1 MIEGH
6 SPKIL
11 VIIPAFNE
19 GPRVGAVVRSV
30 YALFPKASVLVIDD
44 CSTDN
49 TREQALKAG
58 ALTVSHPFNLGYASA
73 LETGYLYAVQHM
85 YDIVVQMDGDGQH
98 IAEEIN
104 KILQPVLNHEADIVI
119 GSRYKNKSVEG
130 YRTPLTRRLGQR
142 FFSVIFWILTRQ
154 RITDPTSGFQ
164 CLNRKAL
171 ELYIKGDFPDDFP
184 DADMLLLAHY
194 SGLTVREVSVRM
206 VERSEGVSMHAGW
219 KPVYYVLKMLLSM
232 FMVSLNYRKMR

>member
-1 MIEGH
+1 M
-6 SPKIL
+6 
-11 VIIPAFNE
+11 
-19 GPRVGAVVRSV
+19 GAVVSSV
-30 YALFPKASVLVIDD
+30 CALLPQASVLVIDD

-49 TREQALKAG
+49 TRQQAQRAG

-104 KILQPVLNHEADIVI
+104 KILQPVLNREADIVV
-119 GSRYKNKSVEG
+119 GSRYQNKGVEA

-142 FFSVIFWILTRQ
+142 FFSAIFWLLTRQ
-154 RITDPTSGFQ
+154 CITDPTSGFQ

-171 ELYIKGDFPDDFP
+171 DLYIKGDFPDDFP
-184 DADMLLLAHY
+184 DADMLLLAYY
-194 SGLTVREVSVRM
+194 SGLTIREVSVRM

-219 KPVYYVLKMLLSM
+219 KPLYYVLKMLLSM